1 MEQVWRIDSR
11 DWIIKHKTQK
21 WLYKNVDWSKFIV
34 YIKINLNW
42 LSFNKE
48 NLLTQ
53 FYYIKLFFYNTQLY
67 NNCNVQLCNYAI
79 TEMWK

>member
-53 FYYIKLFFYNTQLY
+53 FYYIKLFFYNTQLLF
-67 NNCNVQLCNYAI
+67 NIFAI

>member
-34 YIKINLNW
+34 YIKVNLNW

-53 FYYIKLFFYNTQLY
+53 FYYIKLFFYNTQLLF
-67 NNCNVQLCNYAI
+67 NIFAI